1 MTARGARVNASAWMK
16 RPVAMETS
24 NVSTNPFLMDIRDT
38 NMDLVNNGDGQYA
51 DNTNP
56 FAAGMERT
64 LAADG
69 ATVYGRMPSF
79 NLASPLTPPPS
90 RLTNPFLMSG
100 GLQNKA
106 VVPEPSLSN
115 QFQHKGVQCNM
126 AGSPA
131 AEDTGETPPEQPP
144 VGVVVPEGSCGSS
157 PAVKPKYLPEGV
169 VDTFS
174 DNLADPSFRPGVYRT
189 PGRQKSI
196 SAPLTF
202 GVHPRRQRTL
212 WWGLFQVF
220 SLYHHCRRLHRA
232 ATGSLATF
240 PFHWTKPGNNV
251 LVPFRTPLPNV
262 DQGESAELL
271 IGLENGL
278 MTEHICLRS
287 HVNAKCKRIARKKER
302 EACLRELFWSLSF
315 SAIPPIP
322 PSLIDNE
329 L

>member
-100 GLQNKA
+100 ELQNKA

-174 DNLADPSFRPGVYRT
+174 DNLADPSFRPGVYRVNPSSSEIDIGPLDLWGT
-189 PGRQKSI
+189 SPETEDPVVGSLPGLFSLPPLSPASSSSNRFPSHLPFPLDEAREQCARPLSNSTPKRRPGRVRR
-196 SAPLTF
+196 APDRF
-202 GVHPRRQRTL
+202 GE
-212 WWGLFQVF
+212 W
-220 SLYHHCRRLHRA
+220 
-232 ATGSLATF
+232 
-240 PFHWTKPGNNV
+240 
-251 LVPFRTPLPNV
+251 
-262 DQGESAELL
+262 
-271 IGLENGL
+271 
-278 MTEHICLRS
+278 
-287 HVNAKCKRIARKKER
+287 
-302 EACLRELFWSLSF
+302 
-315 SAIPPIP
+315 
-322 PSLIDNE
+322 IDD
-329 L
+329 